1 MNKKI
6 TIFAVI
12 LIAIGI
18 IGTISSSIAAV
29 PFATN
34 YINECA
40 KKASEKVTIYE
51 KQIDV
56 KQLDI
61 DTKNI
66 NVEVKKSNSDKLK
79 IVQVGTLNNNT
90 LTIDNKENTFDIK
103 QNEENRHI
111 DMEIQGFGDAVI
123 NMLNLASNKIIVYV
137 PNNVDIQAKTRY
149 GDLIITDKDV
159 LSERVTFSTE
169 YSQITLPKEVKSLEN
184 LTISSN
190 GDINLKASEILGI
203 KNINISTTA
212 GVYLQSMPDD
222 VFIENIENFIPET
235 FNIIATKYSPSINI
249 ESTVPIAK
257 KLNIDNKNGMTY
269 LDLPTDKY
277 NIEFN
282 LNASEN
288 IYFED
293 EQDNNQEPMKKF
305 NGTIKQNEENQNKY
319 NVDIKSQIIN
329 IRNI

>member
-51 KQIDV
+51 KKVNV

-66 NVEVKKSNSDKLK
+66 TVEVKKSNSDKLK
-79 IVQVGTLNNNT
+79 IVQVGRLNNNT
-90 LTIDNKENTFDIK
+90 LTIENKENTFDIK

-123 NMLNLASNKIIVYV
+123 NMLNLGSNKIIVY
-137 PNNVDIQAKTRY
+137 
-149 GDLIITDKDV
+149 
-159 LSERVTFSTE
+159 
-169 YSQITLPKEVKSLEN
+169 
-184 LTISSN
+184 
-190 GDINLKASEILGI
+190 
-203 KNINISTTA
+203 
-212 GVYLQSMPDD
+212 
-222 VFIENIENFIPET
+222 
-235 FNIIATKYSPSINI
+235 
-249 ESTVPIAK
+249 
-257 KLNIDNKNGMTY
+257 
-269 LDLPTDKY
+269 
-277 NIEFN
+277 
-282 LNASEN
+282 
-288 IYFED
+288 
-293 EQDNNQEPMKKF
+293 
-305 NGTIKQNEENQNKY
+305 
-319 NVDIKSQIIN
+319 
-329 IRNI
+329 